1 MNRRDAIRSVAL
13 LMGSALTVSSLT
25 VFQSGCAP
33 SKEKETGVFSADQE
47 RLFDTIADIIL
58 PETDSPGAKEAKVG
72 ALIVVMLED
81 CYSAADR
88 ETIIQSLKEIDELG
102 TQSFN
107 KPFTTLT
114 PDQQTQLIENLDK
127 EAYTLASEDRKNIHD
142 GYRIMKEL
150 TLLGYFTSEQGATQA
165 LNYIMAP
172 GRFEGCVDLKPG
184 QKAWA

>member
-1 MNRRDAIRSVAL
+1 MNRRDAIRNVAL
-13 LMGSALTVSSLT
+13 LMGSALTVSTLT

-33 SKEKETGVFSADQE
+33 SKEKETGVFSTEQKHF
-47 RLFDTIADIIL
+47 FDIIADIIL

-72 ALIVVMLED
+72 ALIVIMLED
-81 CYSAADR
+81 CYSVEDR
-88 ETIIQSLKEIDELG
+88 NKIIQSLQEIEKLG

-107 KPFTTLT
+107 KPFTSLA
-114 PDQQTQLIENLDK
+114 PDQQTKLIENLDQ
-127 EAYTLASEDRKNIHD
+127 EAYTLASDDRKNIHD
-142 GYRIMKEL
+142 GYRIIKEL
-150 TLLGYFTSEQGATQA
+150 TLLGYFTSEPGATQA